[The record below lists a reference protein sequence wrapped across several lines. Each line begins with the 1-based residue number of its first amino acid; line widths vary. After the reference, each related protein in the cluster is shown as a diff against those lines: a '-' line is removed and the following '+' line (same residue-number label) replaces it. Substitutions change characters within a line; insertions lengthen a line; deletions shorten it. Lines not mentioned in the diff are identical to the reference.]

1 VLITHDERYTDQ
13 DKSPLMGNFAMKNQD
28 DINMADQLI
37 NPGEW
42 TEKELLKHLYREVI
56 DMKRE
61 LDAINRQQTDI
72 LIKFQESMQERD
84 ARIRSLED
92 ENLKLSQSV
101 KLIKWVGSVL
111 VAGASLYIAWRSM

>member
-1 VLITHDERYTDQ
+1 
-13 DKSPLMGNFAMKNQD
+13 MGNFAMKNQED
-28 DINMADQLI
+28 KNMADQLI

-72 LIKFQESMQERD
+72 LIKFQENMQERD
-84 ARIRSLED
+84 LRIRNLED
-92 ENLKLSQSV
+92 ENLKLSQSI
-101 KLIKWVGSVL
+101 KLIKWVGSS
-111 VAGASLYIAWRSM
+111 VAAIISLYIAWRSM

>member
-1 VLITHDERYTDQ
+1 
-13 DKSPLMGNFAMKNQD
+13 
-28 DINMADQLI
+28 MADQLI

-42 TEKELLKHLYREVI
+42 TEKELLKHLYREVV

-72 LIKFQESMQERD
+72 LIKFQESMHERD
-84 ARIRSLED
+84 ARIRGLED

-111 VAGASLYIAWRSM
+111 AATISLYIAWRSM

>member
-1 VLITHDERYTDQ
+1 
-13 DKSPLMGNFAMKNQD
+13 
-28 DINMADQLI
+28 MADQLI

>member
-1 VLITHDERYTDQ
+1 MLITHDERYTDQ

>member
-1 VLITHDERYTDQ
+1 
-13 DKSPLMGNFAMKNQD
+13 
-28 DINMADQLI
+28 MADQLI

-84 ARIRSLED
+84 TRIRNLED

-101 KLIKWVGSVL
+101 KLIKWVGSTL
-111 VAGASLYIAWRSM
+111 VAAASLYIAWRSM